1 MRVYLLA
8 DRQPSFH
15 SLHNSTSGEGL
26 FGVSIIRV
34 LISFMRTPLSWTK
47 HLPYAPSLNCITL
60 GVRISTL
67 CVWEGHDHLIHR
79 RQPLPKW
86 PLRRKAEKCPSQL
99 SDHCCQCL
107 PQANSWQFTGSQK
120 AKGLTDII
128 HKSQPPWYIAG
139 LRSVESRSG
148 GRKEGLL
155 AYFIFIL
162 RRGKLRL
169 KGIK

>member
-1 MRVYLLA
+1 MEHPDDSSTGESQGGAVIESRSTAGKRGSLGSCGFQNRHSVLVCSGRWYKYHRLRDLYTIGNYCLEFWRLRRPRSRYWQWLVRVYFLA

-67 CVWEGHDHLIHR
+67 AFERD
-79 RQPLPKW
+79 
-86 PLRRKAEKCPSQL
+86 
-99 SDHCCQCL
+99 
-107 PQANSWQFTGSQK
+107 T
-120 AKGLTDII
+120 II
-128 HKSQPPWYIAG
+128 
-139 LRSVESRSG
+139 
-148 GRKEGLL
+148 
-155 AYFIFIL
+155 
-162 RRGKLRL
+162 
-169 KGIK
+169 